1 MCVIRIETS
10 EVGQEGAGEV
20 AVAKRNDSN
29 DQRWHPTTTKEKE
42 GQLSDVTWP
51 PMMYIMEPDVDF
63 ALKVNFWWHFSQGA
77 VHDHRTLKTLLYFH
91 KETEKGR

>member
-1 MCVIRIETS
+1 MLVFDRGKVLESARSFIRIEPA

-29 DQRWHPTTTKEKE
+29 ERRWHPMMTKDEE

-51 PMMYIMEPDVDF
+51 PMTY
-63 ALKVNFWWHFSQGA
+63 NGA
-77 VHDHRTLKTLLYFH
+77 RC
-91 KETEKGR
+91 